1 MWSNRKS
8 TLKAG
13 KPAKKIST
21 QSRIY
26 SAQQQATNK
35 DVEVVIHSEPGQ
47 EGSGGEADAAQETYL
62 DDL

>member
-8 TLKAG
+8 KLKAE

-21 QSRIY
+21 QPQIY

-47 EGSGGEADAAQETYL
+47 EGSRGEPDGAQETYL

>member
-8 TLKAG
+8 TLKAE

-21 QSRIY
+21 QSQIY

-35 DVEVVIHSEPGQ
+35 GVEAVIHSEPGP
-47 EGSGGEADAAQETYL
+47 EGSRGEANRAQETYL